1 MSKFLEDIAIISGRV
16 GWKGYTVDDLR
27 DFGPWVIG
35 ANDITSNHKLTFE
48 NAKHISREKYE
59 ESPEIFIE
67 KNDILVV
74 KVGST
79 IGKVAIV
86 NKNIGEACIN
96 PNTVLLKKCKENP
109 FYLYYYLIS
118 DFGQKFLINNSSASA
133 QSALNQTNL
142 KKLPINFP
150 TLNKQEQVVS
160 ILKSLDDK
168 IELSNRINAE
178 LEAMAKTLY
187 DYWFVQFDFPNAED
201 KPYKTSGGK
210 MVYNETLKREIPEGW
225 EVMSLGELGNFKNGV
240 NYNPSNPGKI
250 PCPIINVRNISN
262 SSYFIKNEDLD
273 IIYLND
279 NDVRKYSVNE
289 NSIIIARSGIPG
301 ATRLISDFS
310 ANTLY
315 CGFAIH
321 YEIYNPLLKNQVF
334 FYLKSLEELIKSG
347 SGGTI
352 MKNVNQE
359 LLNNLIIQVPEKSIS
374 TAFNKKIDIIF
385 KKINNL
391 EKQNQELT
399 ALRDWLLPM
408 LMNGQVKVG

>member
-1 MSKFLEDIAIISGRV
+1 MDNLFS
-16 GWKGYTVDDLR
+16 
-27 DFGPWVIG
+27 
-35 ANDITSNHKLTFE
+35 
-48 NAKHISREKYE
+48 
-59 ESPEIFIE
+59 
-67 KNDILVV
+67 
-74 KVGST
+74 
-79 IGKVAIV
+79 
-86 NKNIGEACIN
+86 
-96 PNTVLLKKCKENP
+96 
-109 FYLYYYLIS
+109 
-118 DFGQKFLINNSSASA
+118 FLIPKC
-133 QSALNQTNL
+133 T
-142 KKLPINFP
+142 
-150 TLNKQEQVVS
+150 T
-160 ILKSLDDK
+160 
-168 IELSNRINAE
+168 
-178 LEAMAKTLY
+178 
-187 DYWFVQFDFPNAED
+187 
-201 KPYKTSGGK
+201 G
-210 MVYNETLKREIPEGW
+210 
-225 EVMSLGELGNFKNGV
+225 
-240 NYNPSNPGKI
+240 
-250 PCPIINVRNISN
+250 
-262 SSYFIKNEDLD
+262 